1 MYKHKQRHNPHGH
14 VRPLPPDKL
23 EKLLHGEPIPDQLTR
38 QRLEETRKGPLIMP
52 SLKDALH
59 AALQRK
65 QNEITQDVH
74 ATIAAWETDEQP
86 QPATTKE
93 QTMSNNFTPKPRN
106 GVSMAVFDYVLNHP
120 NCTRT
125 QLRDGIVNAGYK
137 ESSVSSLLT
146 QNIRAGYFQE
156 IEGKLTTTMT
166 EYKPVSYKI
175 KLKGASKKVY
185 RKSKPRTQPSVEAVM
200 PEVKPVAPSAP
211 AVAVHNDVDYIL
223 STLPIKQARA
233 LYDELHKIFG

>member
-1 MYKHKQRHNPHGH
+1 MTTSTA
-14 VRPLPPDKL
+14 PL
-23 EKLLHGEPIPDQLTR
+23 
-38 QRLEETRKGPLIMP
+38 
-52 SLKDALH
+52 
-59 AALQRK
+59 
-65 QNEITQDVH
+65 
-74 ATIAAWETDEQP
+74 
-86 QPATTKE
+86 
-93 QTMSNNFTPKPRN
+93 
-106 GVSMAVFDYVLNHP
+106 GVSQAVFYYVLNHP

-175 KLKGASKKVY
+175 KKKGASKKLH
-185 RKSKPRTQPSVEAVM
+185 RKTKPRTQPSVEAVTETPKAM
-200 PEVKPVAPSAP
+200 P
-211 AVAVHNDVDYIL
+211 VAVHNDVDYIL